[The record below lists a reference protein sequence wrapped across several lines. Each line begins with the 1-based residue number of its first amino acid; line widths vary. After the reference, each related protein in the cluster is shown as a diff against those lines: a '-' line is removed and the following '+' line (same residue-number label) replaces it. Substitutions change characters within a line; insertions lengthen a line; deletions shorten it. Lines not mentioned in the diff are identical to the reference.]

1 MSRAAFS
8 SFARNMGRAQF
19 MRAAA
24 MSFYGGMKPQF
35 VKMTPSMKT
44 MRSAFP
50 DVFLKNEQMT
60 QLTKLANRSRRLCV
74 LQFQKLQI
82 GALSVL
88 LTTTGDI
95 LIDFKDFFNSVD
107 ELDDEELLRR
117 TSLLVQTLRLVSLFW
132 CCLCTNN

>member
-1 MSRAAFS
+1 
-8 SFARNMGRAQF
+8 
-19 MRAAA
+19 
-24 MSFYGGMKPQF
+24 MKPQF

-50 DVFLKNEQMT
+50 DVFLKNEQ
-60 QLTKLANRSRRLCV
+60 
-74 LQFQKLQI
+74 
-82 GALSVL
+82 
-88 LTTTGDI
+88 TTTGDI